1 MNKVYFVF
9 FFFVER
15 GMEIGVLQDNA
26 ELLKSHNVS
35 LHEEAQTLSL
45 QITVCPAGHIVLS
58 LRYFTGNL

>member
-1 MNKVYFVF
+1 
-9 FFFVER
+9 
-15 GMEIGVLQDNA
+15 MEIGVLQDNA

>member
-1 MNKVYFVF
+1 MNKVYSSIF
-9 FFFVER
+9 FLLLFLER

-45 QITVCPAGHIVLS
+45 QITVCPATL
-58 LRYFTGNL
+58 F